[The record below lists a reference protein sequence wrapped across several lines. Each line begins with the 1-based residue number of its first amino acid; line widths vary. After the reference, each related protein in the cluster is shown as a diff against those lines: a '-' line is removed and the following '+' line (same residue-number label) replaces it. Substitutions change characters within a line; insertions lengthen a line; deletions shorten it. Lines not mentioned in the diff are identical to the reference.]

1 MFKSKLEIV
10 CEEAGLAYIVGLH
23 PYICP
28 PKLMKTTDIIII
40 FGQRGDLSNMNSLRL
55 VIADVVARRQY
66 EEYIPVKT
74 L

>member
-10 CEEAGLAYIVGLH
+10 CEEAGLAHFVGLH

-28 PKLMKTTDIIII
+28 PKLMKTTDIII
-40 FGQRGDLSNMNSLRL
+40 FGPRGDLSNMNSLGS
-55 VIADVVARRQY
+55 VIADGAARRQHK
-66 EEYIPVKT
+66 EYIPVKT